1 MTIAFKTPTHTVGE
15 HLAEFMDELAI
26 KAPTLAKQLAVP
38 RSRIVRLIEGA
49 RCDGDMALRL
59 ARYFGTTPQYW
70 INLQALRDLSEAQV
84 NHGAAIVEAITPH
97 KAA

>member
-1 MTIAFKTPTHTVGE
+1 MTINFMHPTSTVGE
-15 HLAEFMDELAI
+15 HLAEFMEEMQI
-26 KAPTLAKQLAVP
+26 KAPTLAKRLAVP

-59 ARYFGTTPQYW
+59 ARFFGTTPQYW
-70 INLQALRDLSEAQV
+70 INLQALRDLSKAQV
-84 NHGAAIVEAITPH
+84 TSGAAIEQTVTPH

>member
-1 MTIAFKTPTHTVGE
+1 MNTHFRTPTNTVGK
-15 HLAEFMDELAI
+15 HLAEFMDELGI
-26 KAPTLAKQLAVP
+26 KAPTLARQLAVP
-38 RSRIVRLIEGA
+38 RSRVVRLIEGA

-84 NHGAAIVEAITPH
+84 SHGAAIIEAITPH

>member
-1 MTIAFKTPTHTVGE
+1 MKTHFKAPTYTVGE

-38 RSRIVRLIEGA
+38 RSRIVRLLEGA

-84 NHGAAIVEAITPH
+84 TSGAAIIEAVSPH